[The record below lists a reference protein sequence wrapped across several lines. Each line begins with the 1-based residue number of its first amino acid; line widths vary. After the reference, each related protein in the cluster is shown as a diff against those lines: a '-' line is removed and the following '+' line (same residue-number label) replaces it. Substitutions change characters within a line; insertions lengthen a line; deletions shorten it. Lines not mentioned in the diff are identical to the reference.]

1 MRRNDPS
8 LNGLSEWS
16 HRLVILAE
24 GAFFRGM
31 DVVPKTWTVCGVLV
45 FCLLFAVHPVAG
57 QLNEVTVSIERFVN
71 LSGVEDERWIGIGI
85 ADSVAADLLVS
96 GNVRVLMT
104 EQEGTAVG
112 EDSDWLLTGNYQRLG
127 SSVRIIGQLTYMLT
141 GVVQVV
147 KLDGELDDLF
157 LLQDQLGAEI
167 WERIQNPRL
176 TVTTQDSGGAEFE
189 ATAPRPPDQSASRPD
204 PVDVDMAVSSVTEA
218 GAVSIDGPAP
228 PMPPAVINRDSAG
241 RATVRAQRLRAPLNI
256 DGTLDESFYTEVEA
270 WSDFVQQEPDE
281 GAPATEKTEVWVSF
295 DESNVYVS
303 ARAWDSAPESQWVV
317 NEMRRDN
324 FNILRNE
331 GLHISFD
338 TFYDRRNGVI
348 FNVTPIGGRMDGQ
361 VTDERLWNGDWNPIW
376 EVQTGRFDDGWTM
389 EAAIPFQ
396 SLRYRAGRS
405 QTWGFNARRVVR
417 WKNEMSSLTQLPAA
431 RGLPGQFMQS
441 LSATL
446 VGLEAPVR
454 TRGTFELKPYAISEV
469 AGTQLVDLPGL
480 ANVATGDV
488 GFDVKYGLTQN
499 LVADVTVNT
508 DFAQVE
514 ADEQQVNL
522 TRFSLFFP
530 EKREFF
536 LENQGVFAFGGSRS
550 GGTRGGGTDTPVL
563 FYSREIGLDGGQ
575 EVPMDVG
582 GRITGRVG
590 RFNVGLMN
598 IQTGDVPG
606 RAVRATNFTVARLRR
621 DILRRSNIGFL
632 YTGRSVSKSGLGS
645 SQSYGVDGVFSF
657 FDSLNI
663 NTYWATTDVPGQGR
677 DDLSYKAELDYDG
690 DRYGVKAERLVV
702 GADFAPEV
710 GFLRRDNF
718 DRRFGLFR
726 FSPRPARIASIRK
739 LTFQGQVAYVL
750 DRVGLLES
758 RENQGQFG
766 VELEN
771 ADTFDLTYTRSYEFL
786 KRPFGIAAGVRIP
799 VGGYGF
805 QDAALSYTFGPQR
818 LFAGMVS
825 LQHGTFYH
833 GDKTTLSLNR
843 SRIEI
848 TPQLSIEPGLSYNRV
863 SLPEASFVTNLVTT
877 RTTYT
882 VTPLMFVSA
891 LLQYNSS
898 MNSLSANVRLRWEY
912 RPGSELF
919 VVYNEE
925 RDTLVPNRFTQP
937 ENRAFIV
944 KFNRLFRF

>member
-1 MRRNDPS
+1 MSTAR
-8 LNGLSEWS
+8 
-16 HRLVILAE
+16 
-24 GAFFRGM
+24 
-31 DVVPKTWTVCGVLV
+31 TVCGL
-45 FCLLFAVHPVAG
+45 LLFGLLLVARPVAG
-57 QLNEVTVSIERFVN
+57 QLNEVSVSISRFVN
-71 LSGVEDERWIGIGI
+71 LSGAEDDRWIGIGI
-85 ADSVAADLLVS
+85 ADSVAADLLTS
-96 GNVRVLMT
+96 GNIRVLMT
-104 EQEGTAVG
+104 EQEGKVLA
-112 EDSDWLLTGNYQRLG
+112 EEADWLVAGSYQRLG
-127 SSVRIIGQLTYMLT
+127 SSVRIIGQLTHVST
-141 GVVQVV
+141 GAVQVV
-147 KLDGELDDLF
+147 KLDGVLDDLF
-157 LLQDQLGAEI
+157 LLQDQLGTEI
-167 WERIQNPRL
+167 WERLQARRL
-176 TVTTQDSGGAEFE
+176 TGVTGVNGGGAPG
-189 ATAPRPPDQSASRPD
+189 ATAPRPTGRAATQTDAVEVGLVGT
-204 PVDVDMAVSSVTEA
+204 PVTDAAPFDAAPVV
-218 GAVSIDGPAP
+218 IDGPAP
-228 PMPPAVINRDSAG
+228 PMPPAVINRDAAG
-241 RATVRAQRLRAPLNI
+241 RATVRAQRLTTPLDI

-295 DESNVYVS
+295 DERNVYVS
-303 ARAWDSAPESQWVV
+303 ARAWDSAPESQWVA

-331 GLHISFD
+331 GIHISFD

-376 EVQTGRFDDGWTM
+376 EVRTGRFDGGWTM

-396 SLRYRAGRS
+396 SLRYRPGRS

-441 LSATL
+441 LSATM

-454 TRGTFELKPYAISEV
+454 TRGTLELKPYAISEV
-469 AGTQLVDLPGL
+469 AGTQLVGTGL

-488 GFDVKYGLTQN
+488 GFDVKYGVTPN
-499 LVADVTVNT
+499 LVADLTVNT

-536 LENQGVFAFGGSRS
+536 LENQGVFAFGGARS

-563 FYSREIGLDGGQ
+563 FYSREIGLDRGQ

-582 GRITGRVG
+582 GRITGRMG
-590 RFNVGLMN
+590 RFNIGLMN
-598 IQTGDVPG
+598 IQSGDVPG
-606 RAVRATNFTVARLRR
+606 LGVRTTNFTVARLRR

-657 FDSLNI
+657 YDNLNI
-663 NTYWATTDVPGQGR
+663 NTYWAQTTAPGQGD
-677 DDLSYKAELDYDG
+677 DDLSYKTELDYQG
-690 DRYGVKAERLVV
+690 DRYGLKAERLVV
-702 GADFAPEV
+702 GDDFKPEV

-726 FSPRPARIASIRK
+726 FSPRPGRIASIRK

-750 DRVGLLES
+750 DRAGLLES

-766 VELEN
+766 IELEN
-771 ADTFDLTYTRSYEFL
+771 ADQFNLTYTRSYEFL
-786 KRPFGIAAGVRIP
+786 KQPFGIAPGLMIP

-818 LFAGMVS
+818 LLAGGVS

-833 GDKTTLSLNR
+833 GNKTTLGLNR
-843 SRIEI
+843 ARIEV
-848 TPQLSIEPGLSYNRV
+848 TRQLSIEPSLSHNRV
-863 SLPEASFVTNLVTT
+863 LLPEGSFVTNLVTT

-898 MNSLSANVRLRWEY
+898 RNSLSANVRLRWEY
-912 RPGSELF
+912 QPGSELF

-925 RDTLVPNRFTQP
+925 RDTLIPSRFTQLD
-937 ENRAFIV
+937 NRAFIV

>member
-1 MRRNDPS
+1 MRRNDSS

-31 DVVPKTWTVCGVLV
+31 DVVPKTWTVCGLLV

-218 GAVSIDGPAP
+218 EAVSIDGPAP

-376 EVQTGRFDDGWTM
+376 EVQTGRFDEGWTM

-441 LSATL
+441 LSATM

-454 TRGTFELKPYAISEV
+454 TRGTLELKPYAISEV

-488 GFDVKYGLTQN
+488 GFDVKYGITQN

-536 LENQGVFAFGGSRS
+536 LEGHGIFDGFAKGVS
-550 GGTRGGGTDTPVL
+550 
-563 FYSREIGLDGGQ
+563 I
-575 EVPMDVG
+575 
-582 GRITGRVG
+582 
-590 RFNVGLMN
+590 
-598 IQTGDVPG
+598 
-606 RAVRATNFTVARLRR
+606 
-621 DILRRSNIGFL
+621 
-632 YTGRSVSKSGLGS
+632 
-645 SQSYGVDGVFSF
+645 
-657 FDSLNI
+657 
-663 NTYWATTDVPGQGR
+663 
-677 DDLSYKAELDYDG
+677 
-690 DRYGVKAERLVV
+690 
-702 GADFAPEV
+702 
-710 GFLRRDNF
+710 
-718 DRRFGLFR
+718 DRR
-726 FSPRPARIASIRK
+726 K
-739 LTFQGQVAYVL
+739 
-750 DRVGLLES
+750 
-758 RENQGQFG
+758 
-766 VELEN
+766 
-771 ADTFDLTYTRSYEFL
+771 
-786 KRPFGIAAGVRIP
+786 
-799 VGGYGF
+799 
-805 QDAALSYTFGPQR
+805 
-818 LFAGMVS
+818 
-825 LQHGTFYH
+825 
-833 GDKTTLSLNR
+833 
-843 SRIEI
+843 
-848 TPQLSIEPGLSYNRV
+848 
-863 SLPEASFVTNLVTT
+863 
-877 RTTYT
+877 
-882 VTPLMFVSA
+882 SA
-891 LLQYNSS
+891 LR
-898 MNSLSANVRLRWEY
+898 SL
-912 RPGSELF
+912 G
-919 VVYNEE
+919 
-925 RDTLVPNRFTQP
+925 T
-937 ENRAFIV
+937 
-944 KFNRLFRF
+944 